1 VFPPAGAFGAMKPYI
16 NSPRVQSWNVTVERQ
31 IGTDWGVAV
40 SYLGNYTDRLWD
52 LVPLNPAVFMGLGPC
67 TIAGVAY
74 PVCSTAANTNARRVI
89 SLENPR
95 AGQQISALETFD
107 DFGSSTYRG
116 LRMAATRRSA
126 NGVSMSA
133 NYTWSY
139 CFGHTMIANQNQFAA
154 GPTNPDDLTFD
165 RGNCTQNR
173 THIANL
179 TMGYQTPQFG
189 NRALRLLASDWR
201 ASGIFSASSG
211 SWLTVTTGRDTA
223 LNGQGVAQRVNQV
236 SDDVYGPRTLLSYL
250 DRAAFVEP
258 APGAFGDHV
267 RNSIVGPDRWNID
280 LSLSRL
286 VSVIGSR
293 TLEFRLEA
301 FNLTNHFNWGNP
313 QTNFLTGTF
322 GRITTQSTPPRVL
335 QFGVKYGF

>member
-1 VFPPAGAFGAMKPYI
+1 
-16 NSPRVQSWNVTVERQ
+16 
-31 IGTDWGVAV
+31 
-40 SYLGNYTDRLWD
+40 
-52 LVPLNPAVFMGLGPC
+52 
-67 TIAGVAY
+67 
-74 PVCSTAANTNARRVI
+74 
-89 SLENPR
+89 
-95 AGQQISALETFD
+95 
-107 DFGSSTYRG
+107 
-116 LRMAATRRSA
+116 
-126 NGVSMSA
+126 
-133 NYTWSY
+133 
-139 CFGHTMIANQNQFAA
+139 
-154 GPTNPDDLTFD
+154 
-165 RGNCTQNR
+165 
-173 THIANL
+173 
-179 TMGYQTPQFG
+179 
-189 NRALRLLASDWR
+189 
-201 ASGIFSASSG
+201 
-211 SWLTVTTGRDTA
+211 
-223 LNGQGVAQRVNQV
+223 VAQRVNQV